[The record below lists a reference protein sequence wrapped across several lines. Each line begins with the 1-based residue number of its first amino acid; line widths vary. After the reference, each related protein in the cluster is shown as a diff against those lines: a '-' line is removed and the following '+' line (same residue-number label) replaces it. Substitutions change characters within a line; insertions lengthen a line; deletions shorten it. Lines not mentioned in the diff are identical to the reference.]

1 MKTLSLL
8 VALMCTVCLIG
19 CEDPELVTCQQENQ
33 ALQSQLEQANTTVAE
48 KDAQIEEMKSE
59 NIEIQTKAMES
70 IQTVMAKQAEKD
82 NKIKQKIVER
92 ARENQILKEK
102 VASLKAQIDAHVCVI
117 PEELDHDDEADDHE
131 GHDHGDNEH
140 PGT

>member
-48 KDAQIEEMKSE
+48 KDAQIEEMKSW
-59 NIEIQTKAMES
+59 
-70 IQTVMAKQAEKD
+70 
-82 NKIKQKIVER
+82 QK
-92 ARENQILKEK
+92 
-102 VASLKAQIDAHVCVI
+102 
-117 PEELDHDDEADDHE
+117 
-131 GHDHGDNEH
+131 
-140 PGT
+140 